1 MGGLLYNLLLL
12 KTLLSHFG
20 RISLSFSSIVPNCT
34 WQWNSR
40 VVDLIVSNFT
50 KCWLLTTAFAGKVM
64 LSVAS
69 VRLPVY
75 VLFFE
80 PTDFTI
86 WCFACVR
93 VMTIAHRDVT
103 VKVISHVRRSM
114 QIVRAASYEYWLVA
128 TEVGFHC
135 DVAISCKLATGAAW
149 RGRVGVVT
157 RPVWPQS
164 STEKS
169 FFSNQN
175 SWTSHSLVD
184 LKQACWWQSA
194 NVRQIATLRR
204 YFSQSPF

>member
-50 KCWLLTTAFAGKVM
+50 KCWLLPTAFAGKVM

-114 QIVRAASYEYWLVA
+114 QIVRATRVSTAASYEYWLVA
-128 TEVGFHC
+128 TVVGFHC
-135 DVAISCKLATGAAW
+135 DVAISCKLERRRVRHGAAVWALW
-149 RGRVGVVT
+149 RGRSDLSHQPRKV
-157 RPVWPQS
+157 
-164 STEKS
+164 
-169 FFSNQN
+169 FF
-175 SWTSHSLVD
+175 
-184 LKQACWWQSA
+184 
-194 NVRQIATLRR
+194 
-204 YFSQSPF
+204 